1 MEGGLFESGAS
12 RTQSMADKTVSNAA
26 TGAAPTQPEITA
38 AAKITAKDATLFF
51 ADTKHAY

>member
-1 MEGGLFESGAS
+1 
-12 RTQSMADKTVSNAA
+12 MADKTVSNAA